1 MAWVTA
7 AIAGG
12 GALLGGALSGSA
24 AKSAANTAANA
35 QLQSANIAA
44 EAQKFRPVGVTSRFG
59 SSNFGFDENGYLNSA
74 GYTPSGE
81 LLGYQNFLSGQGP
94 QTQQDVSG
102 LLSLGRGY
110 LAEDPNAVRQRY
122 IQQQNALLAPQN
134 EQALA
139 GIRNNLLQQGR
150 GGLATG
156 ATSEGGLMATN
167 PEMAAYYNALAKQN
181 AALTA
186 GAEQAAQQQIGFGQG
201 LLSSAY
207 SPLQTNV
214 GLQAEFEK
222 LAMSPLQTGAELG
235 GRSATAGANVGQS
248 LLAGGLNAAKTMQS
262 ANAFS
267 PWGSAIS
274 GLSSNPQVQQALGQW
289 NYAQP
294 TQQGQFTPGSSTF
307 MGPMPTPEGYQPQ
320 MSWYD

>member
-1 MAWVTA
+1 MPWA
-7 AIAGG
+7 AAAAAVGG
-12 GALLGGALSGSA
+12 NLIGGMLSGNA
-24 AKSAANTAANA
+24 ARDAASTAANA
-35 QLQSANIAA
+35 QLQSAQMAA

-59 SSNFGFDENGYLNSA
+59 SSNFEFDDSGYLKGA
-74 GYTPSGE
+74 GYTASPE
-81 LLGYQNFLSGQGP
+81 LLGYQDFLSGQGP
-94 QTQQDVSG
+94 QTQQDVAG

-110 LAEDPNAVRQRY
+110 IGEDPNAVRQRY
-122 IQQQNALLAPQN
+122 IQQQRALLAPEN

-139 GIRNNLLQQGR
+139 GIRNNLFQQGR

-156 ATSEGGLMATN
+156 ATNEGGLMATN

-186 GAEQAAQQQIGFGQG
+186 GAEQAAQQQVTYGQG

-214 GLQAEFEK
+214 GLNATFEQ
-222 LAMSPLQTGAELG
+222 LAQSPLDIGAQLG
-235 GRSATAGANVGQS
+235 GRAATAGAQVGNT
-248 LLAGGLNAAKTMQS
+248 LMTGGTNAANAMYK
-262 ANAFS
+262 ANAYS

-274 GLSSNPQVQQALGQW
+274 GASSNPQVQDALARW
-289 NYAQP
+289 NYQQP
-294 TQQGQFTPGSSTF
+294 VQPGQYTPGSNTF
-307 MGPMPTPEGYQPQ
+307 NGPMPAPEGYQPQ

>member
-94 QTQQDVSG
+94 QAQQDVSG

-110 LAEDPNAVRQRY
+110 LAEDPDAVKQRY

-139 GIRNNLLQQGR
+139 GIRNNLFQQGR

-201 LLSSAY
+201 LLSNAY

-248 LLAGGLNAAKTMQS
+248 LLDGGLNAAKNMQS

-267 PWGSAIS
+267 PWGSAI
-274 GLSSNPQVQQALGQW
+274 
-289 NYAQP
+289 
-294 TQQGQFTPGSSTF
+294 
-307 MGPMPTPEGYQPQ
+307 
-320 MSWYD
+320 